1 MVPVEP
7 LGAWLRPS
15 LAGAAG
21 GSWVGSCLGGNRSAA
36 EAGADPVQGQRCCV
50 LTPTML
56 PAETGG
62 ELTVKSSQS
71 GLGATSLSQ
80 WSGQGWVC
88 SGSMSLL
95 LAAPVPSSVLPGQV
109 GLCCLGLRGVQPS

>member
-1 MVPVEP
+1 M
-7 LGAWLRPS
+7 
-15 LAGAAG
+15 
-21 GSWVGSCLGGNRSAA
+21 
-36 EAGADPVQGQRCCV
+36 QGQRCCV

-56 PAETGG
+56 PAETDG

-88 SGSMSLL
+88 SGSVSLL

-109 GLCCLGLRGVQPS
+109 GLCCLGLRSSLEGCPAQLNALPPCQAAASHLSQFFDVPFSFLSHTSS